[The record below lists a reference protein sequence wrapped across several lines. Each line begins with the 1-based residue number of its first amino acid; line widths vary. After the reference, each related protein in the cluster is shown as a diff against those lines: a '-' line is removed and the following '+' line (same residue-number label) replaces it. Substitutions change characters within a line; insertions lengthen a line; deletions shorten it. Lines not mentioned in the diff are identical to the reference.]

1 MPRTIDE
8 QQTFADLEF
17 QEQGVFLD
25 PVLQNISDFLDR
37 QDNLYELVEEDLA
50 RGVEEPNKG
59 RNGMNAQQVL
69 RAFILQRIK
78 NWSFRELRERIA
90 DGLTL
95 RIFTMFF
102 SNKVPKHDAF
112 NRNFNKLSPETVR
125 SINEG
130 AIKGAVELKIENG
143 KKSRVDCT
151 VSETDI
157 HYPTDASLLSDSVR
171 VMTRLVG
178 RLGEMFPKL
187 SQGFV
192 DHTRRAKR
200 RTRELDKIGSSG
212 RKRSL
217 RRKYRELVRTTQK
230 VVDKARQVVQNSK
243 NVGPLT
249 LEQTDA
255 VQRLCSELH
264 QHCEIA
270 EQVIQ
275 QTSRRVFKGE
285 EVPVQ
290 DKIFSIFET
299 HTDLIKRGKVRKPI
313 EFGHKIFFAESGNGL
328 VTDYQ
333 ILDGNPSDTGQV
345 RRSLEHHKNMFG
357 TAPEL
362 YAGDRG
368 FYSQE
373 VLQALRDA
381 DVKMECVPQR
391 GGKRTPEREAY
402 EKSPQ
407 FKKGQRFRAGIE
419 GRISVL
425 IRGRGMNRCR
435 TDGRERFE
443 AFIGAVVLAN
453 NLLIIARLLHKK
465 RIRLSAAA

>member
-1 MPRTIDE
+1 
-8 QQTFADLEF
+8 
-17 QEQGVFLD
+17 
-25 PVLQNISDFLDR
+25 
-37 QDNLYELVEEDLA
+37 
-50 RGVEEPNKG
+50 
-59 RNGMNAQQVL
+59 MNARQVL

-78 NWSFRELRERIA
+78 NWSLRELRERIA

-95 RIFTMFF
+95 RLFTMFF
-102 SNKVPKHDAF
+102 SNKVPQHNAF
-112 NRNFNKLSPETVR
+112 NRNFNKLSSDTVR
-125 SINEG
+125 LINESVI
-130 AIKGAVELKIENG
+130 AGAVELKIEDG
-143 KKSRVDCT
+143 KKSRVDST

-171 VMTRLVG
+171 VITRLVG
-178 RLGEMFPKL
+178 RLGEMFPNL

-192 DHTRRAKR
+192 NHTRRAKR

-212 RKRSL
+212 RKRSF

-243 NVGPLT
+243 NVGPLS
-249 LEQTDA
+249 LEQADA
-255 VQRLCSELH
+255 VERLCSELH
-264 QHCEIA
+264 QYCEIA

-275 QTSRRVFKGE
+275 QTSRRVFQGE

-290 DKIFSIFET
+290 NKIFSIFET

-345 RRSLEHHKNMFG
+345 ARSLEHHKKMFG
-357 TAPEL
+357 TVPEL

-368 FYSQE
+368 FYSPE
-373 VLQALRDA
+373 ALQACRDA
-381 DVKMECVPQR
+381 GVKTECVPQR

-407 FKKGQRFRAGIE
+407 FKKGQRFRSGIE

-425 IRGRGMNRCR
+425 IRGRGMNRCCSE
-435 TDGRERFE
+435 GRERFE

-453 NLLIIARLLHKK
+453 NLLNIARVLHKK
-465 RIRLSAAA
+465 RIRLGGTG